1 MDPTARTRRPWVSL
15 VLSACPCVLTM
26 AIADAAVAQ
35 GPEARPVAR
44 AVAVADA
51 PRVDGRLDDTVW
63 ASAAVVGDFRQKEPA
78 EGRPATEST
87 RVRIVYGKTHLY
99 IAAEL
104 DDREPALIR
113 ATELRRDNALVSDDS
128 FAVLLDTYHDR
139 RNAFIFRVNPLGTRF
154 DAVVRNE
161 SPVVDAE
168 WDEEWSAAS
177 VIGERGWTIEMAIPF
192 KILRFSL
199 GDVQVWG
206 LNFERV
212 IKRKNEF
219 DYWTSWHRNFAF
231 TAVSQAGQ
239 LTDLKGIRQAE
250 RLRIRP
256 YVATG
261 VEKLDAV
268 SSPDPTHGL
277 REVGIDDLKFT
288 VTSNLTADLTIN
300 PDFAQVEVDDQRVNL
315 TRYSLFFPERR
326 QFFIEG
332 SDSLKMGIQT
342 LGFGSRLLEL
352 VYTRTMGLSPTGQPI
367 RILGGGKLT
376 GKAAGFD
383 VGLLNVQTGDSDGS
397 AGENFAVARIRK
409 EMLDRSYVGAIVTN
423 REGGDTS
430 NHVVGAD
437 ARFVLRKYFS
447 VVGMA
452 AASSDAQ
459 VPGTKSATQVGAEW
473 LSDFVQADV
482 NFASIDEGFTPGAGY
497 VRRHDRMLG
506 AKFSLKP
513 RPGGRLVR
521 QFEITPNALV
531 YQNRRGVAQT
541 SVSGVSFVSLF
552 QSGDRMSGKVEFES
566 ERLPEPLEIFQGI
579 VLPAGY
585 YTWKQVEVNFDTFNG
600 RKFSGRAEANL
611 GQFYSGRQGAYE
623 FGLQYRPGK
632 NFSVESS
639 YDFNDID
646 LREGSFHTHLLGVKT
661 NVSFTNSLLASA
673 YAQYNN
679 TGNLAAL
686 QLRLNYIFRTI
697 DNFYLVYNDT
707 QYTAGVYKNRSN
719 RSLVAKLTYSVSR

>member
-1 MDPTARTRRPWVSL
+1 MRRLWVSFA
-15 VLSACPCVLTM
+15 LSTCPCVLT
-26 AIADAAVAQ
+26 ATFADAAPRQA
-35 GPEARPVAR
+35 PEARPVSR

-51 PRVDGRLDDTVW
+51 PRIDGRLDDAVW
-63 ASAAVVGDFRQKEPA
+63 ASAVVIGDFRQKEPE
-78 EGRPATEST
+78 EGSPATEPT

-104 DDREPALIR
+104 DDRDPSLVR
-113 ATELRRDNALVSDDS
+113 ATELRRDNTLASDDS

-139 RNAFIFRVNPLGTRF
+139 RNAFIFRVNPRGTRF
-154 DAVVRNE
+154 DGVVRNE

-177 VIGERGWTIEMAIPF
+177 IIGERGWTVEIAIPF
-192 KILRFSL
+192 KILRFTV
-199 GDVQVWG
+199 GDNQIWG

-212 IKRKNEF
+212 IKRRNEF
-219 DYWTSWHRNFAF
+219 DYWTSWNRNFAF

-239 LTDLKGIRQAE
+239 LTDLNGIRQAE
-250 RLRIRP
+250 RLRVRP

-268 SSPDPTHGL
+268 SPPDPTHGL
-277 REVGIDDLKFT
+277 GEVGIDDLKFA
-288 VTSNLTADLTIN
+288 VTSNLTADLTVN
-300 PDFAQVEVDDQRVNL
+300 PDFAQAEVDDQRVNL

-352 VYTRTMGLSPTGQPI
+352 VYTRSMGLSPTGQPI
-367 RILGGGKLT
+367 SILGGGKLT

-383 VGLLNVQTGDSDGS
+383 VGVLNVQTGDSDGT
-397 AGENFAVARIRK
+397 AGENFSVARIRK
-409 EMLDRSYVGAIVTN
+409 EMMGRSYVGAIVTN

-437 ARFVLRKYFS
+437 ARFVLRKYLS

-459 VPGTKSATQVGAEW
+459 VPGTRWATEAGAEW
-473 LSDFVQADV
+473 LSDLVQADV
-482 NFASIDEGFTPGAGY
+482 NFANIDEGFTPGVGY

-531 YQNRRGVAQT
+531 YQNRRGVPQT
-541 SVSGVSFVSLF
+541 SAGGVSFVSLF
-552 QSGDRMSGKVEFES
+552 QSGDRMSAKVEVES
-566 ERLPEPLEIFQGI
+566 ERLPDPFEIAPKI

-585 YTWKQVEVNFDTFNG
+585 YTWRQAEVNFDTFDG
-600 RKFSGRAEANL
+600 RRFSGRAEANL
-611 GQFYSGRQGAYE
+611 GQFYSGTQGAYE

-632 NFSVESS
+632 NFSLESS
-639 YDFNDID
+639 YEFNDVD

-661 NVSFTNSLLASA
+661 NISFTNSLLASA

-707 QYTAGVYKNRSN
+707 QYTAGPYANRSN

>member
-1 MDPTARTRRPWVSL
+1 MCPIARTQRSGVWF
-15 VLSACPCVLTM
+15 VLSAFPCVLM
-26 AIADAAVAQ
+26 VAIAPAAAAQ
-35 GPEARPVAR
+35 APEARPVAR
-44 AVAVADA
+44 AVAVDEA
-51 PRVDGRLDDTVW
+51 PRIDGRLDDAVW
-63 ASAAVVGDFRQKEPA
+63 ASAVVIGDFRQKEPE
-78 EGRPATEST
+78 EGNPATEPT
-87 RVRIVYGKTHLY
+87 RVRIVYGKTHLF

-104 DDREPALIR
+104 DDRDPNLVR
-113 ATELRRDNALVSDDS
+113 ATELRRDNTLGSDDS

-139 RNAFIFRVNPLGTRF
+139 RNAFIFRVNARGTRF
-154 DAVVRNE
+154 DGVVRNE
-161 SPVVDAE
+161 SPVIDAE

-177 VIGERGWTIEMAIPF
+177 VIGERGWTLEIAIPF
-192 KILRFSL
+192 KILRFSG
-199 GDVQVWG
+199 GDEQTWG
-206 LNFERV
+206 LDFERV
-212 IKRKNEF
+212 IKRKNEL
-219 DYWTSWHRNFAF
+219 DYWASWTRNFPF

-239 LTDLKGIRQAE
+239 LTDLRGIRQAE

-268 SSPDPTHGL
+268 SNPGSPHGL
-277 REVGIDDLKFT
+277 GEVGIDDLKFA

-300 PDFAQVEVDDQRVNL
+300 PDFAQAEVDDQRVNL
-315 TRYSLFFPERR
+315 SRYSLFFPERR

-342 LGFGSRLLEL
+342 LGFGSRLLEI

-367 RILGGGKLT
+367 PILGGGKLT

-383 VGLLNVQTGDSDGS
+383 VGVLNVQTGESDVTP
-397 AGENFAVARIRK
+397 GENFAVARVRK
-409 EMLDRSYVGAIVTN
+409 EMLGRSYVGAIVTN

-437 ARFVLRKYFS
+437 ARLVLHKYLT
-447 VVGMA
+447 VVGMT
-452 AASSDAQ
+452 AASSDAE
-459 VPGTKSATQVGAEW
+459 VPGTRWAAQAGAEW

-482 NFASIDEGFTPGAGY
+482 NFANIDEGFTPGVGY

-506 AKFSLKP
+506 ARLSLKP
-513 RPGGRLVR
+513 RPGGSLVR
-521 QFEITPNALV
+521 QFEITPNALI
-531 YQNRRGVAQT
+531 YQDRSGVPQT
-541 SVSGVSFVSLF
+541 SVGGVSFVTQF
-552 QSGDRMSGKVEFES
+552 QSGDRMSAKVEFES
-566 ERLPEPLEIFQGI
+566 ERLPDPFEIAPEI
-579 VLPAGY
+579 ILPAGY
-585 YTWKQVEVNFDTFNG
+585 YTWRQAEANFDTFNG

-611 GQFYSGRQGAYE
+611 GTFYSGRQGAYE

-632 NFSVESS
+632 NFSLESA
-639 YDFNDID
+639 YEFNDID
-646 LREGSFHTHLLGVKT
+646 LLEGSFHTHLLGVKT

-697 DNFYLVYNDT
+697 DNFYLVYNET
-707 QYTAGVYKNRSN
+707 RYTAGVYANRSN
-719 RSLVAKLTYSVSR
+719 RSLIAKLTYSVSR